1 MNSRVISIIS
11 AAFILAAST
20 AYAGVSRVS
29 KPTVSAGEVQI
40 QYSGTRYDDDKKK
53 LNNKQAHNYE
63 IEYGFSDRFKAGI
76 EGNSERKTKQKHE
89 FTAYGV
95 EAQYVLT
102 KQKSY
107 WMDSAIKAEYA
118 IATQSKTADQLDIKW
133 LAAKK
138 IGNTNTVVNVKFGN
152 ELGDNRK
159 NGVTL
164 DTAVQTSYKMST
176 HISPGIE
183 WHAEY
188 GKLNALNESKNH
200 AHYVGP
206 IITGE
211 LFRIGQSEA
220 KYTTGYFV
228 GMGDAA
234 ADSAA
239 RLQVSYNFP
248 F

>member
-1 MNSRVISIIS
+1 MNSRVISIVS
-11 AAFILAAST
+11 AAFILATST

-29 KPTVSAGEVQI
+29 KPTVTKGEVQV

-53 LNNKQAHNYE
+53 LNNKQAHTYE
-63 IEYGFSDRFKAGI
+63 IEYGFTDRFKFGF
-76 EGNSERKTKQKHE
+76 EGSSERKTKKDHE
-89 FTAYGV
+89 FTAYGA
-95 EAQYVLT
+95 EAHYVLT
-102 KQKSY
+102 KQANY

-138 IGNTNTVVNVKFGN
+138 IGLTNTVVNVKFGK
-152 ELGDNRK
+152 ELGDHHK

-164 DTAVQTSYKMST
+164 DTAVQTTYKVNT

-183 WHAEY
+183 WHGGY
-188 GKLNALNESKNH
+188 GKLNALNESKDR